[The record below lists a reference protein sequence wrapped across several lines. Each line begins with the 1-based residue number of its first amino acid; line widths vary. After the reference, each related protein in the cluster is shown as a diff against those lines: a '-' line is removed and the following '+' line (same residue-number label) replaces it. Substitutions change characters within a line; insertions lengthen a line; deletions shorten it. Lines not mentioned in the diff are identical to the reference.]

1 MRNLKRVLSLGMTAA
16 MITGLMVVGTSAA
29 SYADVSTEDNVEAIS
44 VLEEVGIMVG
54 DENGDFN
61 PDQLVTRNEM
71 AVVMSNLMDYRVATY
86 AGTSPFTDVPSW
98 AEPYVAACWTNG
110 ITAGTSATTYGG
122 DASVTTA
129 QAALMLMKALG
140 YFQYSNDFG
149 SDWQLATVSQ
159 GSKIGLFKDVEAA
172 VTEAMTRNDVAQMVL
187 NTLESGMVEASSGS
201 SITVGDIVIN
211 NNVEYNYVT
220 SSEKFAT
227 AISDEIPAS
236 STSSTKGAI
245 VELGE
250 KLYDGDL
257 KKYDNAQD
265 DFGRPGT
272 QWRYKTTD
280 IGTFAD
286 NTVEVYTAKASKG
299 DLYTLLGSSMV
310 NDLKDGSF
318 DLDVYYNGERQG
330 KEVINEGEKNETVV
344 YAPNADDYFDRNN
357 SAAAGISGKGVVTEV
372 YVDDDDDVVT
382 LVFINTYVMQATADY
397 DEDKGDL
404 NVTALTGPAITV
416 NSLED
421 DEFDVADYM
430 ENDYIIYT
438 YAKGDVQTVEPAKVV
453 SGEVTSYSKTNYVT
467 LDGTKYEYAAGI
479 EGKEEES
486 GSYDMTYVVGDT
498 ASIVLD
504 PYGYVIYVDDASISV
519 GNYVYVS
526 AVAKTTGLSSNV
538 NGDAYFSDGTNEEIT
553 IKKINNKAV
562 GDSDFSVDPDENTGK
577 FEAGWYSYTIDSK
590 DKYTLKGAETS
601 KSVET
606 SKILNG
612 KSTFAEDVKISGNS
626 DTIFLVEDKN
636 NEITVY
642 TGIANVPEITPN
654 DGKLTIC
661 YMQSKDNGEKAA
673 SLVYVDAT
681 KATIKDS
688 TKDSLLYLLK
698 LEETKHDSVDGDPVQ
713 VWTVILDGKVTTIE
727 TKENWNDRVEEKVH
741 FFENY
746 SIDSDGYYE
755 IGDEFEKDTDKA
767 VIDDLNSMSY
777 SSGTLTINGSTY
789 VTLSDTQIVLVMAPD
804 GNSDLVTDIMKDA
817 DADYEV
823 RTPSGSALANLFKN
837 YELDGKAYVTYADD
851 VTDTDLATVLYVV
864 VTSATEVKN

>member
-159 GSKIGLFKDVEAA
+159 GSKIGLFQDVKAA

-220 SSEKFAT
+220 STDRFAY
-227 AISDEIPAS
+227 AIDGEEAGS

-257 KKYDNAQD
+257 KKDDKVGTQDN
-265 DFGRPGT
+265 FGRPGV

-280 IGTFAD
+280 IGTFAKD
-286 NTVEVYTAKASKG
+286 TEAVYTAKASKG
-299 DLYTLLGSSMV
+299 DLYSLLGNSMV
-310 NDLKDGSF
+310 NDLKDGDF
-318 DLDVYYNGERQG
+318 DFEVYYNGDNQ
-330 KEVINEGEKNETVV
+330 
-344 YAPNADDYFDRNN
+344 NADKDDVANYFDRNN

-372 YVDDDDDVVT
+372 YVDDDNDIVT
-382 LVFINTYVMQATADY
+382 LVFINTYVMQADADY
-397 DEDKGDL
+397 DEDRGDL
-404 NVTALTGPAITV
+404 SVTALTGPATV
-416 NSLED
+416 NALED

-430 ENDYIIYT
+430 EDDYIIYT
-438 YAKGDVQTVEPAKVV
+438 YSEMSGEVETIEPAEVV
-453 SGEVTSYSKTNYVT
+453 SGEVTSYSQTNYVT
-467 LDGTKYEYAAGI
+467 LDGTKYEYAAYI
-479 EGKEEES
+479 EGKEDES
-486 GSYDMTYVVGDT
+486 GSYDTTYVVGDT

-553 IKKINNKAV
+553 IKKINNNPV
-562 GDSDFSVDPDENTGK
+562 GDVDFSVDPDENTGK
-577 FEAGWYSYTIDSK
+577 FEAAWYSYTIDSN
-590 DKYTLKGAETS
+590 DKYTLKRADTS
-601 KSVET
+601 VATTVSEIQNGKT
-606 SKILNG
+606 YIGSKI
-612 KSTFAEDVKISGNS
+612 AGNS
-626 DTIFLVEDKN
+626 DTIFLVEDDDN
-636 NEITVY
+636 DITVY
-642 TGIANVPEITPN
+642 TGIANVPDITSSKAIPVV
-654 DGKLTIC
+654 
-661 YMQSKDNGEKAA
+661 YMQSKDDAEKAA

-681 KATIKDS
+681 NATIKDS
-688 TKDSLLYLLK
+688 TTDSLLYLLK
-698 LEETKHDSVDGDPVQ
+698 LEETKVDSADGEPVE
-713 VWTVILDGKVTTIE
+713 VWTAIVDGKVTTVE
-727 TKENWNDRVEEKVH
+727 TKENWDAGD
-741 FFENY
+741 FYENY

-755 IGDEFEKDTDKA
+755 AGDNFTGGDDKDKIPVDS
-767 VIDDLNSMSY
+767 LSY
-777 SSGTLTINGSTY
+777 SGGTLTINGSTY
-789 VTLSDTQIVLVMAPD
+789 VTLSDTQIVLVMRPE
-804 GNSDLVTDIMKDA
+804 GSSDLASDIMKDA

-823 RTPSGSALANLFKN
+823 RTPSGSALANLFKG
-837 YELDGKAYVTYADD
+837 YTIDGKAYVTYADD
-851 VTDTDLATVLYVV
+851 KTDTDLATVLYIE
-864 VTSATEVKN
+864 VTGATEVAD

>member
-71 AVVMSNLMDYRVATY
+71 AVVMSNLMDYRVATF

-172 VTEAMTRNDVAQMVL
+172 VSEAMTRNDVAQMVL

-220 SSEKFAT
+220 SSENFAK
-227 AISDEIPAS
+227 AISTETPAS
-236 STSSTKGAI
+236 STSGTAGAI

-330 KEVINEGEKNETVV
+330 KTTSDKETVYNPSV
-344 YAPNADDYFDRNN
+344 DDYFDRNN

-372 YVDDDDDVVT
+372 YVDDDHDVVT
-382 LVFINTYVMQATADY
+382 LVFINTYAMQATADY
-397 DEDKGDL
+397 DKDKGDL
-404 NVTALTGPAITV
+404 NVTVLTGPATV
-416 NSLED
+416 NALQD

-430 ENDYIIYT
+430 EDDYIIYT

-453 SGEVTSYSKTNYVT
+453 SGEVTAYSVENYVT
-467 LDGTKYEYAAGI
+467 LDGTKYAPPTLWATTPP
-479 EGKEEES
+479 S
-486 GSYDMTYVVGDT
+486 CWTPT
-498 ASIVLD
+498 A
-504 PYGYVIYVDDASISV
+504 
-519 GNYVYVS
+519 
-526 AVAKTTGLSSNV
+526 T
-538 NGDAYFSDGTNEEIT
+538 
-553 IKKINNKAV
+553 
-562 GDSDFSVDPDENTGK
+562 
-577 FEAGWYSYTIDSK
+577 
-590 DKYTLKGAETS
+590 
-601 KSVET
+601 
-606 SKILNG
+606 
-612 KSTFAEDVKISGNS
+612 
-626 DTIFLVEDKN
+626 
-636 NEITVY
+636 
-642 TGIANVPEITPN
+642 
-654 DGKLTIC
+654 
-661 YMQSKDNGEKAA
+661 
-673 SLVYVDAT
+673 
-681 KATIKDS
+681 
-688 TKDSLLYLLK
+688 
-698 LEETKHDSVDGDPVQ
+698 
-713 VWTVILDGKVTTIE
+713 
-727 TKENWNDRVEEKVH
+727 
-741 FFENY
+741 
-746 SIDSDGYYE
+746 
-755 IGDEFEKDTDKA
+755 
-767 VIDDLNSMSY
+767 
-777 SSGTLTINGSTY
+777 
-789 VTLSDTQIVLVMAPD
+789 
-804 GNSDLVTDIMKDA
+804 
-817 DADYEV
+817 
-823 RTPSGSALANLFKN
+823 
-837 YELDGKAYVTYADD
+837 
-851 VTDTDLATVLYVV
+851 
-864 VTSATEVKN
+864 

>member
-172 VTEAMTRNDVAQMVL
+172 VSEAMTRNDVAQMVL

-220 SSEKFAT
+220 STDRFAY
-227 AISDEIPAS
+227 AIDDEEAGS

-257 KKYDNAQD
+257 KKDDKVGTQDN
-265 DFGRPGT
+265 FGRPGV

-280 IGTFAD
+280 IGTFAKD
-286 NTVEVYTAKASKG
+286 TEAVYTAKASKG
-299 DLYTLLGSSMV
+299 DLYSLLGNSMV
-310 NDLKDGSF
+310 NDLKDGDF
-318 DLDVYYNGERQG
+318 DFKVYYNGDDQ
-330 KEVINEGEKNETVV
+330 
-344 YAPNADDYFDRNN
+344 NADKDDVANYFDRNN

-372 YVDDDDDVVT
+372 YVDDDNDIVT
-382 LVFINTYVMQATADY
+382 LVFINTYVMQADADY
-397 DEDKGDL
+397 DEDRGDL
-404 NVTALTGPAITV
+404 SVTTLTGPATV
-416 NSLED
+416 NALED

-430 ENDYIIYT
+430 EDDYIIYT
-438 YAKGDVQTVEPAKVV
+438 YSEMSGEVETIEPAKVV

-577 FEAGWYSYTIDSK
+577 FEAAWYSYTIDSN
-590 DKYTLKGAETS
+590 DKYTLKRADTS
-601 KSVET
+601 VATTVSEIQNGKT
-606 SKILNG
+606 YIGSKI
-612 KSTFAEDVKISGNS
+612 AGNS
-626 DTIFLVEDKN
+626 DTIFLVEDDDN
-636 NEITVY
+636 DITVY
-642 TGIANVPEITPN
+642 TGIANVPDIKPATGYSSVPVV
-654 DGKLTIC
+654 
-661 YMQSKDNGEKAA
+661 YMQSKDNDEKAA

-681 KATIKDS
+681 NATIKDS
-688 TKDSLLYLLK
+688 TTDSLLYLLK
-698 LEETKHDSVDGDPVQ
+698 LEETKVDSADGEPVE
-713 VWTVILDGKVTTIE
+713 VWTAIVDGKVTTVE
-727 TKENWNDRVEEKVH
+727 TKENWDAGD
-741 FFENY
+741 FYENY

-755 IGDEFEKDTDKA
+755 AGDDFTKGDDKD
-767 VIDDLNSMSY
+767 VISVDSLSY
-777 SSGTLTINGSTY
+777 SGGTLTINGSTY
-789 VTLSDTQIVLVMAPD
+789 VTLSDTQIVLVMRPE
-804 GNSDLVTDIMKDA
+804 GSSDLASDIMKDA

-823 RTPSGSALANLFKN
+823 RTPSGSALANLFKG
-837 YELDGKAYVTYADD
+837 YTIDGKAYITYADD
-851 VTDTDLATVLYVV
+851 MKDTDLATVLYIE
-864 VTSATEVKN
+864 VTGATEVTD

>member
-29 SYADVSTEDNVEAIS
+29 GYSDVSTEDNVEAIEVLQS
-44 VLEEVGIMVG
+44 VGVMVG

-71 AVVMSNLMDYRVATY
+71 AVVMSNLMEYNVATY

-467 LDGTKYEYAAGI
+467 LDGTKYEYAAYI
-479 EGKEEES
+479 EGKEDES

-519 GNYVYVS
+519 GNYVYVAAIATS
-526 AVAKTTGLSSNV
+526 SGLSSNV
-538 NGDAYFSDGTNEEIT
+538 KGDAYFSDGTNEEIT
-553 IKKINNKAV
+553 IKKLT
-562 GDSDFSVDPDENTGK
+562 GDTDNETAFANANVNAEDIQDW
-577 FEAGWYSYTIDSK
+577 FSYTIDSNG
-590 DKYTLKGAETS
+590 KYTLKQAETS
-601 KSVET
+601 VATEVKTKMVGDKE
-606 SKILNG
+606 IAQIQNG
-612 KSTFAEDVKISGNS
+612 KTSIGGLVVGNS
-626 DTIFLVEDKN
+626 DTIFLVEDDDN
-636 NEITVY
+636 DITVY
-642 TGIANVPEITPN
+642 TGIANVPDITSSKAIPVV
-654 DGKLTIC
+654 
-661 YMQSKDNGEKAA
+661 YMQSKDNDEKAA

-681 KATIKDS
+681 NATIKDS
-688 TKDSLLYLLK
+688 TTDSLLYLLK
-698 LEETKHDSVDGDPVQ
+698 LEETKVDSADGEPVA
-713 VWTVILDGKVTTIE
+713 VWTAIVDGKVTTVE
-727 TKENWNDRVEEKVH
+727 TKENWDAGD
-741 FFENY
+741 FYENY

-755 IGDEFEKDTDKA
+755 AGDNFTGGDDKDKIPVDS
-767 VIDDLNSMSY
+767 LSY
-777 SSGTLTINGSTY
+777 SGGTLTINGSTY
-789 VTLSDTQIVLVMAPD
+789 VTLSDTQIVLVMRPE
-804 GNSDLVTDIMKDA
+804 GSSDLTDIMKDA

-823 RTPSGSALANLFKN
+823 RTPSGSALANLFKG
-837 YELDGKAYVTYADD
+837 YTIDGKAYITYADD
-851 VTDTDLATVLYVV
+851 KADTDLATVLYIE
-864 VTSATEVKN
+864 VTGATEVAD

>member
-29 SYADVSTEDNVEAIS
+29 GYSDVSTEDNVEAIEVLQS
-44 VLEEVGIMVG
+44 VGVMVG

-71 AVVMSNLMDYRVATY
+71 AVVMSKLMDYRVATY

-149 SDWQLATVSQ
+149 NDWQLSTVSQ
-159 GSKIGLFKDVEAA
+159 GSKIGLFNGVEAA

-220 SSEKFAT
+220 STDRFAY
-227 AISDEIPAS
+227 AIDDEEAGS

-257 KKYDNAQD
+257 KKDDKDGTKDN
-265 DFGRPGT
+265 FGRPGV

-280 IGTFAD
+280 IGTFAKD
-286 NTVEVYTAKASKG
+286 TEAVYTAKASKG
-299 DLYTLLGSSMV
+299 DLYSLLGNSMV
-310 NDLKDGSF
+310 NDLKDGDF
-318 DLDVYYNGERQG
+318 DFKVYYNGDDQ
-330 KEVINEGEKNETVV
+330 
-344 YAPNADDYFDRNN
+344 NADKDDVANYFDRNN

-372 YVDDDDDVVT
+372 YVDDDKDIVT
-382 LVFINTYVMQATADY
+382 LVFINTYVMQADADY
-397 DEDKGDL
+397 DEDRGDL
-404 NVTALTGPAITV
+404 SVTALTGPATV
-416 NSLED
+416 NALED

-430 ENDYIIYT
+430 EDDYIIYT
-438 YAKGDVQTVEPAKVV
+438 YSEMSGEVETIEPAEVV

-577 FEAGWYSYTIDSK
+577 FEAAWYSYTIDSN
-590 DKYTLKGAETS
+590 DKYTLKRADTS
-601 KSVET
+601 VATTVSEIQNGKT
-606 SKILNG
+606 YIGSKI
-612 KSTFAEDVKISGNS
+612 AGNS
-626 DTIFLVEDKN
+626 DTIFLVEDDDN
-636 NEITVY
+636 DITVY
-642 TGIANVPEITPN
+642 TGIANVPDITSSKAIPVV
-654 DGKLTIC
+654 
-661 YMQSKDNGEKAA
+661 YMQSKDDAEKAA

-681 KATIKDS
+681 NATIKDS
-688 TKDSLLYLLK
+688 TTDSLLYLLK
-698 LEETKHDSVDGDPVQ
+698 LEETKVDSADGEPVE
-713 VWTVILDGKVTTIE
+713 VWTAIVDGKVTTVE
-727 TKENWNDRVEEKVH
+727 TKENWTVGD
-741 FFENY
+741 FYENY

-755 IGDEFEKDTDKA
+755 AGDNFTGGDDKDKIPVDS
-767 VIDDLNSMSY
+767 LSY
-777 SSGTLTINGSTY
+777 SGGTLTINGSIY
-789 VTLSDTQIVLVMAPD
+789 VTLSDTQIVLVMRPD
-804 GNSDLVTDIMKDA
+804 GSSDLASDIMKDA

-823 RTPSGSALANLFKN
+823 RTPSGSALANLFKG
-837 YELDGKAYVTYADD
+837 YTIDGKAYITYADD
-851 VTDTDLATVLYVV
+851 KADTDLATVLYIE
-864 VTSATEVKN
+864 VTGATEVAD